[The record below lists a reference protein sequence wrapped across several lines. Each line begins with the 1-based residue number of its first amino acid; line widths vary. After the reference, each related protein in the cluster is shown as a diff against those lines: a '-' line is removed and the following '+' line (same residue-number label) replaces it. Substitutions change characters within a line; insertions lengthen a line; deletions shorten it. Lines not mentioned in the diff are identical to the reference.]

1 MSKHLLSCVCL
12 ASVGMAVAQTM
23 PPSVEEMA
31 GDYVI
36 MNYKEYEGQKL
47 LADMKDMR
55 IDAAGHDALKFSGFY
70 MTDSE
75 DFAVAY
81 DPQSG
86 KIAIPSGTQV
96 LGGDSGFEQYLY
108 LWNED
113 KDEVMNSDIEYLLQE
128 DGTWKAAPPCLLYT
142 SPSPRDP

>member
-55 IDAAGHDALKFSGFY
+55 IDAAGHDALKFFGILYDGFRG
-70 MTDSE
+70 
-75 DFAVAY
+75 FCCRLR
-81 DPQSG
+81 
-86 KIAIPSGTQV
+86 PSIG
-96 LGGDSGFEQYLY
+96 
-108 LWNED
+108 
-113 KDEVMNSDIEYLLQE
+113 
-128 DGTWKAAPPCLLYT
+128 
-142 SPSPRDP
+142 